1 MTLENQ
7 IIRLLRDNIL
17 MRVQSTYGVGIT
29 DDFKSLIDRLQGL
42 YSNIDL
48 AQYSSV
54 VAFLGHT
61 EMGSGTKIKEENVCH
76 HSRKTLVVNFLDE
89 EGYVEIIIEKV
100 NVISLSNNYLVYQ
113 WTQRDHLADKFVLK
127 GDVVPYCQDPCTNGL
142 SYFARKTYK
151 SLEDALIYY
160 RDNMA
165 LDAKGKALKDSLRHN
180 RLFFKN
186 APESLLQ
193 EALCEYLISS
203 LRDQATV
210 KREETVDES
219 HPVDLRITFKS
230 TNHMALI
237 EIKWL
242 GRSINESETG
252 FTAIHDVKRAKD
264 GAKQLVDYIDSNTE
278 SFPSNATAGY
288 LVVYDLRRN
297 KNTNPSNNKLL
308 RKDADFYR
316 FKELDLKPDYK
327 KVRSDYKG
335 TYRLFIKVSNNAYQD

>member
-1 MTLENQ
+1 MK
-7 IIRLLRDNIL
+7 
-17 MRVQSTYGVGIT
+17 VQRTYGVDIT
-29 DDFKSLIDRLQGL
+29 DDFKMLIDRVQSL
-42 YSNIDL
+42 YRNIDL
-48 AQYSSV
+48 SRYSSV
-54 VAFLGHT
+54 VAVLGHT
-61 EMGSGTKIKEENVCH
+61 EMGSGTKIKEDNVCT

-89 EGYVEIIIEKV
+89 DGYVELLLGKV
-100 NVISLSNNYLVYQ
+100 NVASLSNSVLVYQ
-113 WTQRDHLADKFVLK
+113 WTQKDQLSDKFVMK
-127 GDVVPYCQDPCTNGL
+127 GEIVPYSLEPCTNGL

-165 LDAKGKALKDSLRHN
+165 FDAKGKALNDALRHN

-186 APESLLQ
+186 APEALLQ
-193 EALCEYLISS
+193 EALCEYLMST

-219 HPVDLRITFKS
+219 HPVDLRITFRS

-252 FTAIHDVKRAKD
+252 FTSNHNVKRASE
-264 GAKQLVDYIDSNTE
+264 GAKQLADYIDSNTE
-278 SFPSNATAGY
+278 SFPANATAGY
-288 LVVYDLRRN
+288 LVVYDLRR
-297 KNTNPSNNKLL
+297 KNNANPSKDKLV

-316 FKELDLKPDYK
+316 FKELAIKPDYRK
-327 KVRSDYKG
+327 IRSDYKG
-335 TYRLFIKVSNNAYQD
+335 TYRFFIKVSNNAYQD

>member
-1 MTLENQ
+1 MNPENQ
-7 IIRLLRDNIL
+7 IVRLLRDNIL
-17 MRVQSTYGVGIT
+17 MKVQRAYGVKIT
-29 DDFKSLIDRLQGL
+29 DDFKSLIEKVQSL

-54 VAFLGHT
+54 VAVLGHT
-61 EMGSGTKIKEENVCH
+61 EMGFGTIMKEENVCH
-76 HSRKTLVVNFLDE
+76 YSKETLIVNFLDDD
-89 EGYVEIIIEKV
+89 GYVEVLGKV
-100 NVISLSNNYLVYQ
+100 DVVSLSNNLLVYQ
-113 WTQRDHLADKFVLK
+113 WTQKDQISDKFVLK
-127 GDVVPYCQDPCTNGL
+127 GEIVEYSQEPCTNGL

-151 SLEDALIYY
+151 NLETALIYY

-165 LDAKGKALKDSLRHN
+165 IEAKGKALNDALRHN

-186 APESLLQ
+186 APEALLQ
-193 EALCEYLISS
+193 EALCEYLMST

-242 GRSINESETG
+242 GRSINESESG
-252 FTAIHDVKRAKD
+252 FTANYNVKRANE
-264 GAKQLVDYIDSNTE
+264 GAEQLINYIDSNTE
-278 SFPSNATAGY
+278 SFPANATAGY

-297 KNTNPSNNKLL
+297 KNTNPSKDKLV

-316 FKELDLKPDYK
+316 YKELELKPDYREI
-327 KVRSDYKG
+327 RSDYKG

>member
-17 MRVQSTYGVGIT
+17 MKVQNTYGVGIT
-29 DDFKSLIDRLQGL
+29 DDFKSLIDRVQSL
-42 YSNIDL
+42 YRNIDL

-54 VAFLGHT
+54 VAFWGHT
-61 EMGSGTKIKEENVCH
+61 ETGSGTKIKEENVCH
-76 HSRKTLVVNFLDE
+76 SSRKTLVVNFLDE
-89 EGYVEIIIEKV
+89 EGYVELIVGKV
-100 NVISLSNNYLVYQ
+100 NIVSLSNYFLVYQ
-113 WTQRDHLADKFVLK
+113 WTQRDQLSDKFVLK
-127 GDVVPYCQDPCTNGL
+127 GNYVPYCQDPCTNGL

-151 SLEDALIYY
+151 SLEDALIFY

-165 LDAKGKALKDSLRHN
+165 LDAKGKALNDALRHN

-193 EALCEYLISS
+193 EALCEYLMST

-242 GRSINESETG
+242 GRSINEEETG
-252 FTAIHDVKRAKD
+252 FTASYNVKRANE

-297 KNTNPSNNKLL
+297 NNTKPSNNKLV